1 MPRNNRKT
9 KPPMPAGPVADG
21 HNLDE
26 TVAPRKPMTAEP
38 VEPIEL
44 EEPAEPTEP
53 GEPTEPAEPTVPEEE
68 TEPAEEETE
77 PAAEPTEPETT
88 EPVDK

>member
-26 TVAPRKPMTAEP
+26 TVVPRKPMMDEP
-38 VEPIEL
+38 EEPIEPGEPEETTEPGES
-44 EEPAEPTEP
+44 EEPAETGEP
-53 GEPTEPAEPTVPEEE
+53 AEPEEPTEPAEEE
-68 TEPAEEETE
+68 
-77 PAAEPTEPETT
+77 TEPETT

>member
-1 MPRNNRKT
+1 MAKQKT

-26 TVAPRKPMTAEP
+26 TVVPRKPVTDAL
-38 VEPIEL
+38 VETE
-44 EEPAEPTEP
+44 EPTEP
-53 GEPTEPAEPTVPEEE
+53 TEPIEPTEPTVPEEP
-68 TEPAEEETE
+68 TGPAEEE
-77 PAAEPTEPETT
+77 TEPETT